1 MHHKIAVI
9 IVTWNSQEYICSCL
23 DSLKH
28 GCGRYPYEVII
39 CDNASSDRTVAVVK
53 ERYPDV
59 TLIENKKNIG
69 FAAGNNT
76 AYRHVS
82 DDANLVLV
90 LNPDTKV
97 IDNAIEILAD
107 YLVSDKD
114 IGVCSPLLLN
124 EDGSVQRSTGGRFLS
139 IRRVFN
145 EMFFLTRINPGLFE
159 GLYTTETEKV
169 LDIDWVSGACMLI
182 RRDVIDKVG
191 FFDESYFMYGEDT
204 ELCMRIRDIGE
215 KVIYLPQAK
224 VFHYQ
229 GKSLVQQEEG
239 FFSSFDSGFFRLL
252 ESRLARWQVIIIK
265 YLFLVGFWLRLS
277 IHFFCWKVFGNKKA
291 EKKFRVIKS
300 LKKAHF
306 AVRRKNKIARLNK
319 YLRLAIGMINGR
331 QAYTGPLIVQ
341 IGLSNR
347 CNYRCQMCWDHPP
360 FRTKDKS
367 FFPDRVTQQYYS
379 ENKDVDLDTA
389 LMDFSIYKELI
400 SDLVTLNVE
409 KVKFIGRGEPFV
421 NPHAVDMIAYAS
433 SKGLKCDIS
442 TNGSLLTREIIDK
455 LIEIDNLL
463 HIQVSL
469 NAANNLSYKKI
480 HNLKS
485 DKLFFKIIDNLQ
497 YLRDRKYNS
506 ISTDSHA
513 IQLSMVVC
521 KYNFRDILDMVK
533 LARELDAE
541 SLFLREMAVYR
552 QIENLLL
559 SDDEEKEFLDILDRA
574 IDEIERIGIHNN
586 FKVFKRIRTQK
597 SFVNGDMFKWLYS
610 KISCYAGW
618 YYSVILADGTV
629 NPCCECL
636 KVMGNIKKDRFY
648 KIWYSNSYNE
658 FRQIIRNFPK
668 TKKIPLGC
676 KCYVCGL
683 GNYNIAIDK
692 VLYPFVSRAPI
703 TDLPFSIKDFK
714 HFYME

>member
-9 IVTWNSQEYICSCL
+9 IVTWNSEGYICTCL

-53 ERYPDV
+53 ERYPEV
-59 TLIENKKNIG
+59 TLVENKRNIG

-76 AYRHVS
+76 AYARIS
-82 DDANLVLV
+82 DDADLILVI
-90 LNPDTKV
+90 NPDTKV
-97 IDNAIEILAD
+97 IDNAIEVLAD
-107 YLVSDKD
+107 YILSNKD
-114 IGVCSPLLLN
+114 VGVCSPLLLN

-139 IRRVFN
+139 VGRVFN
-145 EMFFLTRINPGLFE
+145 EMFFLTRINPKLFE
-159 GLYTTETEKV
+159 GLYTTETENI

-191 FFDESYFMYGEDT
+191 FFDENYFMYGEDT
-204 ELCMRIRDIGE
+204 ELCMRIRDAGK
-215 KVIYLPQAK
+215 KVIYLPEAR

-229 GKSLVQQEEG
+229 GKSLVQQEDI

-252 ESRLARWQVIIIK
+252 ESRLARWQIILIK
-265 YLFLVGFWLRLS
+265 CLFLIGFWMRLF

-291 EKKFRVIKS
+291 EKKFHVIES

-306 AVRRKNKIARLNK
+306 AVKRKSRIVRFNK
-319 YLRLAIGMINGR
+319 YLRLVIGMINGR

-341 IGLSNR
+341 IGLSNK

-360 FRTKDKS
+360 FREKDKS
-367 FFPDRVTQQYYS
+367 FFPDKVTQQYYS

-400 SDLVTLNVE
+400 FDLVTLNVE
-409 KVKFIGRGEPFV
+409 KVKFIGRGEPFL
-421 NPHAVDMIAYAS
+421 NPYAVDMIAYAS
-433 SKGLKCDIS
+433 YKGLKCDIS

-455 LIEIDNLL
+455 LIEIDNLI

-469 NAANNLSYKKI
+469 NAANSLSYKKI
-480 HNLKS
+480 HNLGS
-485 DKLFFKIIDNLQ
+485 DKLFFKIVDNLK
-497 YLRDRKYNS
+497 YLRDRKHCARTN
-506 ISTDSHA
+506 IPA

-521 KYNFRDILDMVK
+521 KYNFRDVLDMVK
-533 LARELDAE
+533 LAIELNAE

-552 QIENLLL
+552 QIEDLLL
-559 SDDEEKEFLDILDRA
+559 SEEEEKEFLDILDMA
-574 IDEIERIGIHNN
+574 IGEIEKTGIHNN
-586 FKVFKRIRTQK
+586 FRIFKKLRAQK
-597 SFVNGDMFKWLYS
+597 DFASRNMFEWLYS

-648 KIWYSNSYNE
+648 NIWYSNNYNE

-668 TKKIPLGC
+668 TKRMPSGC
-676 KCYVCGL
+676 KCYVCGM
-683 GNYNIAIDK
+683 GMYNMAIDK
-692 VLYPFVSRAPI
+692 VLYPFVSRAPV
-703 TDLPFSIKDFK
+703 TNMPFSIKDFK